1 MLVYRVFFHDSG
13 ARPGDPGHALH
24 LHRPQGAGRWDNPD
38 LYDAWYFARSPEGAI
53 GEVFDT
59 FAEWHASM
67 FDTGMP
73 GLRRAMAVFSVPDD
87 LAVFNFDDAANLQR
101 IGMRPSDVVIRNKSM
116 TQRRAVTLFKERNA
130 DGSHRWQGLQ
140 WWSYHHPQW
149 TNLMLWG
156 TRDSPAPLTLRR
168 VEKLE
173 LTNIAVEE
181 AARTLMRSLGPVG
194 AP

>member
-1 MLVYRVFFHDSG
+1 
-13 ARPGDPGHALH
+13 
-24 LHRPQGAGRWDNPD
+24 
-38 LYDAWYFARSPEGAI
+38 
-53 GEVFDT
+53 
-59 FAEWHASM
+59 M

-101 IGMRPSDVVIRNKSM
+101 VGMRPSDVVIRNKAV
-116 TQRRAVTLFKERNA
+116 TQRRAASLFEERNA

-149 TNLMLWG
+149 ANLMLWE
-156 TRDSPAPLTLRR
+156 TRDSPAPLTLKR
-168 VEKLE
+168 VEQLE
-173 LTNIAVEE
+173 LTNIEVEE
-181 AARTLMRSLGPVG
+181 AARVLMRSLGPAG